1 MKTECTEFEEYPC
14 LNPSFKGMMEGSNT
28 RSALAVCE
36 FSWGLPESG
45 VVLVESSQI
54 WLSLTATFLPNQT
67 KLEKNDCL
75 SFVWD
80 AFFGFIKGKRGK
92 RKVSSFAEYAR

>member
-1 MKTECTEFEEYPC
+1 
-14 LNPSFKGMMEGSNT
+14 MMEESNT
-28 RSALAVCE
+28 KFALAVCE

-45 VVLVESSQI
+45 VVLVESNHK
-54 WLSLTATFLPNQT
+54 WLSLTATFLPS
-67 KLEKNDCL
+67 KPGKAGKNDCL
-75 SFVWD
+75 GFVWD